1 MKNKLKLTFVRPNFE
16 GMSEYCPPH
25 MGIAVLYG
33 YLVNKYKDF
42 IDFSFIDALPNKL
55 NEEQIIEKL
64 NILRPEIICITVKTF
79 QVEQTICIIEKIKK
93 SLNTIII
100 CGGNHV
106 SIEPDLFINNGADFS
121 IIGSGEIALGNLITI
136 IINKLFN
143 LNLKLYFSNNIL
155 ANKNSCYYNDVYNLK
170 FEKKFDS
177 NFVGEKPNWDIMDI
191 DLYNENIHINKDIK
205 ALPVMA
211 SRGCP
216 YKCDFCSSFITWGT
230 YVKYRD
236 PEDVLDEI
244 EYNINKYKI
253 RDYHFYDDNL
263 MLNRKWLINFLD
275 KIKERNIN
283 FNWICLSRPEII
295 YKNRDLLLDM
305 KKCNCKGFELG
316 FETENDDLY
325 NNMNKKNSKLAF
337 KKAYDELCK
346 YEFDMIEFLIMCF
359 YEGETIDSLFETY
372 KQLEKFKSQKSKF
385 LSSRYFATPF
395 LGTEFNRDIE
405 KKGILI
411 SNSNKY
417 KYAIFLNF
425 MPYSFLNSNISNYN
439 ILVNRLKILYKLS
452 NGFNNLIY
460 KKEIENVIN
469 NYGIETISNIFN
481 DISKKEGKFEDFIQ
495 ELNIKLC
502 LNMLICIELGG
513 RFIEFAIK
521 NNCVNLGGF

>member
-1 MKNKLKLTFVRPNFE
+1 
-16 GMSEYCPPH
+16 
-25 MGIAVLYG
+25 
-33 YLVNKYKDF
+33 
-42 IDFSFIDALPNKL
+42 
-55 NEEQIIEKL
+55 
-64 NILRPEIICITVKTF
+64 
-79 QVEQTICIIEKIKK
+79 
-93 SLNTIII
+93 
-100 CGGNHV
+100 
-106 SIEPDLFINNGADFS
+106 
-121 IIGSGEIALGNLITI
+121 
-136 IINKLFN
+136 
-143 LNLKLYFSNNIL
+143 
-155 ANKNSCYYNDVYNLK
+155 
-170 FEKKFDS
+170 
-177 NFVGEKPNWDIMDI
+177 
-191 DLYNENIHINKDIK
+191 
-205 ALPVMA
+205 
-211 SRGCP
+211 
-216 YKCDFCSSFITWGT
+216 
-230 YVKYRD
+230 
-236 PEDVLDEI
+236 
-244 EYNINKYKI
+244 
-253 RDYHFYDDNL
+253 
-263 MLNRKWLINFLD
+263 
-275 KIKERNIN
+275 
-283 FNWICLSRPEII
+283 
-295 YKNRDLLLDM
+295 
-305 KKCNCKGFELG
+305 
-316 FETENDDLY
+316 
-325 NNMNKKNSKLAF
+325 
-337 KKAYDELCK
+337 
-346 YEFDMIEFLIMCF
+346 MIEFLIMCF